1 MEPTNT
7 NDRKRAMTTAAIAT
21 ALPLG
26 AEPVNRGAVLA
37 LLLDI
42 DSALLTDLHRV
53 TCALAALPTDGK
65 PAAPRSRSEAS
76 VRDSLKRIETILRGV
91 RTQIADVEARL

>member
-1 MEPTNT
+1 MEPTKA

-26 AEPVNRGAVLA
+26 AEPVNRSAVLA

-42 DSALLTDLHRV
+42 DTALLTDLHRV
-53 TCALAALPTDGK
+53 TCTLAALPGDGK

-76 VRDSLKRIETILRGV
+76 VRDSLKRIETILRDV